1 MELNEAKKIL
11 KDDGYVISYSDL
23 EDKAVNQMEDV
34 VKLANVLANAVHY
47 FTDPDN
53 DYEIVKL
60 GAYGYTVK
68 NMKYDYMT
76 VKIGLL
82 FTKFDDEPKIMIGFW
97 NENEFRDGLIHT
109 ADAASPTKLFKDVDK
124 MFSNL
129 R

>member
-68 NMKYDYMT
+68 NMKADYLT
-76 VKIGLL
+76 IKIGLL

-97 NENEFRDGLIHT
+97 NGDEFRDGLIHT

-124 MFSNL
+124 LFKNL
-129 R
+129 G